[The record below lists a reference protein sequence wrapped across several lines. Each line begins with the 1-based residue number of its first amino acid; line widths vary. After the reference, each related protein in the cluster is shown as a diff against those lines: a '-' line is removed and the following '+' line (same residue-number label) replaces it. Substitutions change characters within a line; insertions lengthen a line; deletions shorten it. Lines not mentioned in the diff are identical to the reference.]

1 MNGAGRRLLLVC
13 CAAAVLAAPAA
24 GQRRPADAGAPAAQ
38 AVFENVAAAAGLD
51 VQHVSG
57 GTPERHLLEIMGS
70 GGLFFDYDRDGW
82 LDLFLVDG
90 GSLTDRKVDA
100 TARDRLFRNRGNG
113 TFQDVSAASGIRH
126 QAYGMGTCAADY
138 DNDGWT
144 DLYITRVGP
153 NALYRNDGGKRFT
166 DVTAAAGVAGSPV
179 FSASCAF
186 ADIDRD
192 GDVDL
197 FVVNYVDAR
206 LDNNVFCG
214 DAAKRIRIYCH
225 PLNFSPLPDVL
236 YRNNG
241 DGTFTDISAEAGIAP
256 NRGNGLGAVF
266 GDYDDDGWIDLFV
279 ANDTTPNFLYHNE
292 RNGRFSEVA
301 LLSGVSVAADGRPR
315 AGMGTDFGDY
325 DGDGDLDLFVT
336 NHELESHTLFRNL
349 GKALFEDVTFPS
361 GVGPPTL
368 PFVGFG
374 AAFLDVDHDGDLD
387 LSIVNGHVMN
397 SAGHFRPG
405 ATEAQRNLMLANDGK
420 GRFRDVTRASGPG
433 FAGEAVSR
441 ALAAGD
447 VDNDG
452 DLDLLVTNNS
462 GRVELLR
469 NTVAGNRGAI
479 LLRLAGTRS
488 NRDAIGARVRL
499 TAGGVT
505 QLREVRAGSSYL
517 GQHDLRV
524 HVGLGSAARI
534 DRLEIRW
541 PSGDTQIVE
550 GAVPNEI
557 VTITEGRG
565 ITARTPLR
573 RAAARS
579 RPAPAAR

>member
-1 MNGAGRRLLLVC
+1 
-13 CAAAVLAAPAA
+13 
-24 GQRRPADAGAPAAQ
+24 
-38 AVFENVAAAAGLD
+38 
-51 VQHVSG
+51 
-57 GTPERHLLEIMGS
+57 
-70 GGLFFDYDRDGW
+70 
-82 LDLFLVDG
+82 
-90 GSLTDRKVDA
+90 VDA

-479 LLRLAGTRS
+479 LLRLVGTRG

-573 RAAARS
+573 RAAAGS